1 MSTLLKEFRFL
12 TALWKANLLSA
23 MEYRAAFLSQ
33 MIGMFLNN
41 GLYFVFWILFFDRFK
56 EVRGWGLEEM
66 LVLFGVVG
74 VGFGAATYLFGNV
87 LSLSEIIAGGRLDYY
102 LSLPRPVLLHALASN
117 SIGSGMGDLT
127 YGLFSFALAGHYSAD
142 AIGRFLLSAL
152 LSMVIFLAILTI
164 AHSTAFWLGHADMLA
179 SQALMAMVTF
189 ALYPITLF
197 DGAAR
202 FLLFTILPAAFV
214 GAVPVEFVRAF
225 SWSRLGQMLFVATL
239 FLTLAIFL
247 FQRGLQRYE
256 SGSAIQTQV

>member
-12 TALWKANLLSA
+12 TALWKANLLAA
-23 MEYRAAFLSQ
+23 MEYRTAFLAQ

-56 EVRGWGLEEM
+56 EVRGWGLDEM

-74 VGFGAATYLFGNV
+74 IGFGAATYLFGNI
-87 LSLSEIIAGGRLDYY
+87 LSLSEVIAGGRLDYY
-102 LSLPRPVLLHALASN
+102 LSLPRPVLLHVLASN
-117 SIGSGMGDLT
+117 SIGSGLGDFT
-127 YGLFSFALAGHYSAD
+127 YGLFSFAMAGHYSAD
-142 AIGRFLLSAL
+142 AIGRFLLGGL
-152 LSMVIFLAILTI
+152 LSMIIFLSVLTI
-164 AHSTAFWLGHADMLA
+164 AHTTAFWLGHADLLA
-179 SQALMAMVTF
+179 TQTMMAIITF

-225 SWSRLGQMLFVATL
+225 SWSLLGQMLLVAAL
-239 FLTLAIFL
+239 FLTLAIAL